1 MDYTLTG
8 SGQTVYANDTGVTQF
23 GNIYS
28 QGNSNTIYL
37 VAYVAAA
44 PSYGTNQIVG
54 TGVYNLLN
62 YMGSPGAVN
71 LDLSKGVAYN
81 GYGGTD
87 YFSGI
92 TGVQLSSF
100 DDIANGSSASETFY
114 LASGNDTVY
123 GGGGF
128 DVVTFYNAQSKDYQ
142 VSYDLA
148 ADMWTVV
155 SGKDTKK
162 LYQIDELQFGD
173 KVYVSGA
180 PVTLSNGKALSFAGS
195 WTAIDAVSS
204 KVSGQ
209 LANTFH
215 SLIKLGN
222 SNYYSLVNTG
232 WGYSGFDTTLKIPS
246 KVNISLLTPDSFGSL
261 SLNTSKYISDTS
273 TWGSGS
279 VVVADFN
286 VDGSPDIFLAAHNE
300 SPAVAEPSTVYLSN
314 AQGTFTKLVLSDS
327 VAAHDASL
335 FYSSGKAM
343 VVASTYAGNQAPV
356 YKYVNGQFTVTDV
369 NLNYQVYA
377 NRAESYG
384 GSATVIAPFGKSG
397 TLQLVRGDTLSYSSA
412 TWDTVSNSTIKVF
425 SYVEPNSISAVPIQT
440 IPAYL
445 STVPEYKNFKSYL
458 GVGITHITRVWSDD
472 LNHDGSLDVLA
483 TQSMW
488 SDGSDVFPSA
498 LQVLINQGDGTFVD
512 KTAKLNPDVPLTIQE
527 LDYTP
532 SMVDID
538 KSGINT
544 ILLAGIYTPT
554 PARHSNF
561 VLLNDG
567 TGRLYIGMHD
577 QFVTATPAVYE
588 LLNKKFADNSN
599 YWIGTYSAATPIPK
613 YIGLPQPDGSI
624 NFVAEISTAVKLAN
638 GLTQSEYQYVNVP
651 LHYNPA
657 TDFAQ
662 DIVVSDRNQS
672 KIIRT
677 WAGNDTIYTL
687 NANTS
692 TNTNSPNAEST
703 IDGGLGVDTSIYNA
717 TSKDFTLA
725 KVKDTDKFKVTSTT
739 ANIQDLLTNIERLK
753 FTDKSIAIDLNGNAG
768 TTAKIL
774 GAVFGKESVTNKD
787 YVGIGLSFLD
797 TGWTYENLAGL
808 ALNAAGAKTNDEIV
822 SLLWTNVIGT
832 MPTAADKQPFIA
844 FLENGMTA
852 GALARLAADTSF
864 NTTNINLVGLA
875 QTGIEYIPAS

>member
-1 MDYTLTG
+1 MDYKITG
-8 SGQTVYANDTGVTQF
+8 SDQTIYAKDTGVTQF

-28 QGNSNTIYL
+28 QGISNTIYL
-37 VAYVAAA
+37 IAYVAAA
-44 PSYGTNQIVG
+44 PSYGTNRIVG

-128 DVVTFYNAQSKDYQ
+128 DVVTFYSAQSKDYQ

-155 SGKDTKK
+155 SGKDTKR

-173 KVYVSGA
+173 KVYVSEA

-246 KVNISLLTPDSFGSL
+246 NVNISLLTPDSSGSL

-273 TWGSGS
+273 TWGGGS

-286 VDGSPDIFLAAHNE
+286 SDGSPDIFLAAHNE

-314 AQGTFTKLVLSDS
+314 AQGTFTKVVLSDL

-343 VVASTYAGNQAPV
+343 VVASTYAGNAAPV

-377 NRAESYG
+377 NSAEHYG

-425 SYVEPNSISAVPIQT
+425 SYVEPNSISAAPIQT

-445 STVPEYKNFKSYL
+445 STLPEYKNFKSYL

-588 LLNKKFADNSN
+588 LLNKQFADNSN
-599 YWIGTYSAATPIPK
+599 YWIGTYSAATSIPK

-624 NFVAEISTAVKLAN
+624 NFVAEISTSVQLVN
-638 GLTQSEYQYVNVP
+638 GLSQSQYQYVNVP
-651 LHYNPA
+651 LQYNPT

-677 WAGNDTIYTL
+677 WAGNDTFKDA
-687 NANTS
+687 NANTG
-692 TNTNSPNAEST
+692 AARL
-703 IDGGLGVDTSIYNA
+703 DGGLGVDTSIYTGNVKEYSVTA
-717 TSKDFTLA
+717 LGNGSFQVKRIALEGVPLVVDDTLV
-725 KVKDTDKFKVTSTT
+725 KV
-739 ANIQDLLTNIERLK
+739 ERLR
-753 FTDKSIAIDLNGNAG
+753 FSDVYLALDLDGNAG
-768 TTAKIL
+768 IAAKIL
-774 GAVFGKESVTNKD
+774 GSVFGKTAVANKE
-787 YVGIGLSFLD
+787 YLGIGLDLLD
-797 TGWTYENLAGL
+797 KGMSYDTLAGL
-808 ALNAAGAKTNDEIV
+808 ALGAARATTNDQIV
-822 SLLWTNVIGT
+822 TTLWTNVVGSAPSAT
-832 MPTAADKQPFIA
+832 DKAPFIKM
-844 FLENGMTA
+844 LEDGMTP
-852 GALARLAADTSF
+852 GALAQMAADTSI
-864 NTTNINLVGLA
+864 NIININLVGLA
-875 QTGIEYIPAS
+875 QTGIEYTPVS